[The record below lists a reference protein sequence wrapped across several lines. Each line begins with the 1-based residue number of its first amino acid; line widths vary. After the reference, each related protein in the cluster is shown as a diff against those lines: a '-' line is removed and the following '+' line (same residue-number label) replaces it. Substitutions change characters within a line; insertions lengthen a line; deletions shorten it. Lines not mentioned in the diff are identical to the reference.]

1 VRAGR
6 LDDAGVDFEAACVT
20 VVAASGGYPGPYPTG
35 VEIAGLE
42 DAMAVDDAV
51 VFHAGTVERQGRVVT
66 SGGRVLAVSG
76 RGDTIG
82 EARATAYEALSRI
95 TFEGMHHR
103 RDIAEAATEEERG

>member
-1 VRAGR
+1 M
-6 LDDAGVDFEAACVT
+6 
-20 VVAASGGYPGPYPTG
+20 AASGGYPGPYPTG

-42 DAMAVDDAV
+42 DATAVDDAV

-95 TFEGMHHR
+95 TFEGALHR